1 MAPAAFREQDASVI
15 SIDSAKAS
23 LYPPMVDTT
32 EVRKS
37 RCRLSRSY
45 LRLVLQS
52 LTLTLGFYLRF
63 VLPLLLSSST
73 STLGF
78 ISSLGDSEVWASD
91 FKVLDCFACSVQAS
105 TPASVF
111 DAPLG
116 FHTGSGLPC
125 SLRLGPSASAGW
137 GCACSAG
144 GPCVGGRLNSVLMGN
159 LPQLPC
165 QGSSAVNK
173 SCYTLVYCSYNHA
186 EICRQLALQQEI
198 GQASGLLKQDSGLS
212 RFLG

>member
-1 MAPAAFREQDASVI
+1 ML
-15 SIDSAKAS
+15 AS
-23 LYPPMVDTT
+23 LVLTLRKPPSTLPRSTPPRYARVAAAET
-32 EVRKS
+32 V
-37 RCRLSRSY
+37 SRSY

-52 LTLTLGFYLRF
+52 LSLTSGFYLCF

-78 ISSLGDSEVWASD
+78 ISSLGEVWASD
-91 FKVLDCFACSVQAS
+91 FKILGLLCMLSASFHTCFCLRRSFGLS
-105 TPASVF
+105 
-111 DAPLG
+111 
-116 FHTGSGLPC
+116 TGSGLPC